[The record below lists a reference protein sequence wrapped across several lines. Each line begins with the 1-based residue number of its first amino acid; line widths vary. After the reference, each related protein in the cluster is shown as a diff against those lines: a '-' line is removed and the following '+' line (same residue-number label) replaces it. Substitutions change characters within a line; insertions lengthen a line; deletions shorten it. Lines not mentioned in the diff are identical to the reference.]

1 MTDLD
6 TQLRSLADHRL
17 TKVPEF
23 TEPTTE
29 TIEEVPRPSR
39 GRRPAFLA
47 AAAALLIAIVAAG
60 VVLLDGDDPDLLVQ
74 PGFESVAFGERDVV
88 ERDDWSTTTDIATP
102 STFVVAELGVDDPI
116 QAAVLGRARQQ
127 FLPASTFKLLNA
139 LILLDAGVV
148 EGLDTVVRWDGVER
162 GIEAWNSDLTLA
174 EAIQVSA
181 VWVFETLSNQVDAQ
195 QKAGAVAAADYG
207 NGNAGDAEGAYW
219 LEGDLAISALEQV
232 AFLDALSRGELAY
245 PAATQA
251 AVLDTLPTVEVEGT
265 TIRYKTGTALR
276 GPDPVAWI
284 VGIASNERG
293 TWAFAHNAD
302 LTMVAGEAQQISTE
316 VRLETVIALLTDAGA
331 IG

>member
-17 TKVPEF
+17 TQVPEF
-23 TEPTTE
+23 VDTTTE
-29 TIEEVPRPSR
+29 AIHEPGRPAR

-60 VVLLDGDDPDLLVQ
+60 VVLLDGNDQDLLVA
-74 PGFESVAFGERDVV
+74 PSVDAIAFGERDVV

-102 STFVVAELGVDDPI
+102 STFVVAEMGVDDPI
-116 QAAVLGRARQQ
+116 QAAVLDRARQR

-148 EGLDTVVRWDGVER
+148 QDLDTVVPWDGVDR
-162 GIEAWNSDLTLA
+162 GIEAWNRDLTLA
-174 EAIQVSA
+174 EAIEVSA
-181 VWVFETLSNQVDAQ
+181 VWVFETLSDRVDPQ
-195 QKAGAVAAADYG
+195 QKANAVAAADYG
-207 NGNAGDAEGAYW
+207 NAEAGDAEGAYW
-219 LEGDLAISALEQV
+219 LDGDLAISALEQV
-232 AFLDALSRGELAY
+232 AFLDALNRGELAY
-245 PAATQA
+245 PAAAQA
-251 AVLDTLPTVEVEGT
+251 GVLGALPTLEVRGT

-276 GPDPVAWI
+276 GQEPVAWI

-302 LTMVAGEAQQISTE
+302 LTVVAGEAQPIATD
-316 VRLETVIALLTDAGA
+316 VRLDTVVALLTDAGA